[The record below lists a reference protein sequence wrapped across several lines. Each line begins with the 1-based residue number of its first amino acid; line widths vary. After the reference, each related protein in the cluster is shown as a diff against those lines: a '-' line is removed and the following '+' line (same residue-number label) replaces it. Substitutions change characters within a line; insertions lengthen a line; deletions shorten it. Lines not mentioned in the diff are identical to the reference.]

1 MYIRSNIHTHTN
13 WSDGKDSME
22 QVVEAAIQKG
32 FHTIGISDHSYVSV
46 VAEYCIGET
55 QEAAYR
61 QKLEEMKAAYAG
73 RIDVLAGI
81 EFDFDGKIPEQQYDY
96 IIGSVHNL
104 NIGGTLY
111 EVDHDP
117 PHFQTL
123 LDVCGGDSLEV
134 AKRYYDS
141 LTENILRWKPDVLGH
156 FDLLTKFSM
165 VEYSEQYWDRAE
177 EALKAMLPAVKV
189 VEVNT
194 GAMSRGW
201 RKEAYPADRILQKIR
216 ELGGSIMVSA
226 DSHQAQHVD
235 YAFEETVERLR
246 GLGFTSVKEMTKQ
259 GFREVPI
266 V

>member
-13 WSDGKDSME
+13 WSDGKDPME
-22 QVVEAAIQKG
+22 QVIEAAISKG
-32 FHTIGISDHSYVSV
+32 FHTIGISDHSYVPV
-46 VAEYCIGET
+46 VADYCIGET
-55 QEAAYR
+55 QEAEYR
-61 QKLEEMKAAYAG
+61 KKLEEMKAVYAG

-117 PHFQTL
+117 PHFEAL
-123 LDVCGGDSLEV
+123 LKACGGDSLEV
-134 AKRYYDS
+134 AKRYYAS
-141 LTENILRWKPDVLGH
+141 FAENILRWKPDVLGH

-165 VEYSEQYWDRAE
+165 VEYSEHYWACAE
-177 EALKAMLPAVKV
+177 EALEAMLPAVKV

-216 ELGGSIMVSA
+216 ELGGRIMVSA

-235 YAFEETVERLR
+235 YAFAETVERLR
-246 GLGFTSVKEMTKQ
+246 GLGFASVMEMTKQ
-259 GFREVPI
+259 GFREVSI
-266 V
+266 L

>member
-22 QVVEAAIQKG
+22 QVIEASISKG
-32 FHTIGISDHSYVSV
+32 FHTIGISDHNYVSIV
-46 VAEYCIGET
+46 PEYCLGET
-55 QEAAYR
+55 QEAEYR

-73 RIDVLAGI
+73 RIDVLAGF
-81 EFDFDGKIPEQQYDY
+81 EFDFDGLAPEQSYDY
-96 IIGSVHNL
+96 IIGSVHNV

-117 PHFQTL
+117 PHFQRL
-123 LDVCGGDSLEV
+123 LDACGGSSLEV
-134 AKRYYDS
+134 AKRYYAS
-141 LTENILRWKPDVLGH
+141 LAENILRWKPDVLGH

-165 VEYSEQYWDRAE
+165 VEYSEQYWDCAE
-177 EALKAMLPAVKV
+177 EALEAMLPAVKV

-201 RKEAYPADRILQKIR
+201 RKEAYPADRILRKIR
-216 ELGGSIMVSA
+216 ALGGNIMVSA

-235 YAFEETVERLR
+235 YAFDETVDRLR
-246 GLGFTSVKEMTKQ
+246 SLGFASVMEMTKQ
-259 GFREVPI
+259 GFREVSI
-266 V
+266 L